1 MDGIIA
7 LVGGAAFS
15 PDFSETHGRI
25 LNFVN
30 SSRPK
35 VVFFPTAAIPDG
47 MEAVQKWSQIAMDS
61 LTAHGAQVDIA
72 KVIDSESA
80 NSLVYSAMVESAD
93 VIYLG
98 GGLPDAYL
106 EILQNSRIWNAVVSA
121 HQNGK
126 MIIGASAGAMILGE
140 NTLVTE
146 FQGEYPPSRWEKG
159 FNLLPEIGIAPHFN
173 TFPQEWIAKIKRNL
187 SPSIRLLGLD
197 EKTAVI
203 KQGNN
208 WKIQGMASVSIYY
221 DGQEKVFT
229 SGDEIAI
236 S

>member
-15 PDFSETHGRI
+15 PDFSDVHGHL

-30 SSRPK
+30 SSNPK
-35 VVFFPTAAIPDG
+35 VVFFPTAAILEG
-47 MEAVQKWSQIAMDS
+47 MEAVQKWSHIAMES
-61 LTAHGAQVDIA
+61 LSVHGAQVDIA
-72 KVIDSESA
+72 KVIDTDSA
-80 NSLVYSAMVESAD
+80 NSLEYSEMVESAD

-98 GGLPDAYL
+98 GGLSDAYL
-106 EILQNSRIWNAVVSA
+106 EILQNSRVWNAVVSA

-146 FQGEYPPSRWEKG
+146 FQGEYPPSRWDTG
-159 FNLLPEIGIAPHFN
+159 FSLLPGIGIAPHFS

-187 SPSIRLLGLD
+187 SPNISLLGID
-197 EKTAVI
+197 EKTAII
-203 KQGNN
+203 KQNDN
-208 WKIQGMASVSIYY
+208 WKIQGMASVSIDY
-221 DGQEKVFT
+221 DGQEKVFR
-229 SGDEIAI
+229 SGDQVAI
-236 S
+236 